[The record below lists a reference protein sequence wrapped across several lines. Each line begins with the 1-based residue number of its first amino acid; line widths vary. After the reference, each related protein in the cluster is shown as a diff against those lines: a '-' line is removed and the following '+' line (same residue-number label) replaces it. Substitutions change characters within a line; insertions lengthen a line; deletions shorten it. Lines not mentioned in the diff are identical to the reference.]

1 MASHFAQPGCAIC
14 KQPVD
19 LLEKHF
25 RASGDFLPAGD
36 PLTPIANAPMHW
48 ACYAGW
54 PERPRFARHYVQAW
68 IKANRRNP
76 FWWSVWRDD
85 RVYVSINP
93 QRPVEE
99 ASVRLMSVG
108 SDIRVPLP
116 RWANW
121 LREPEQITPGLQ
133 EIEREALAEV
143 LPTLRRQFPDDYALV
158 HAIDPDEKR
167 PRARRE
173 SLEEQP
179 LRT

>member
-1 MASHFAQPGCAIC
+1 
-14 KQPVD
+14 
-19 LLEKHF
+19 
-25 RASGDFLPAGD
+25 
-36 PLTPIANAPMHW
+36 MHW
-48 ACYAGW
+48 SCYAAW

-99 ASVRLMSVG
+99 ASVRLMGVG
-108 SDIRVPLP
+108 SDIRVPLT
-116 RWANW
+116 RWAEW
-121 LREPEQITPGLQ
+121 LRDPEHVTPGLYA
-133 EIEREALAEV
+133 IEREALAEV
-143 LPTLRRQFPDDYALV
+143 LPTLRRQFPDDHALV

-173 SLEEQP
+173 SLAEEPVQA
-179 LRT
+179 